1 MVDNMVSFPKYIV
14 EEFKEKT
21 DLWVKSTLQQVIT
34 ASTAEEVEYGCRKEL
49 VSTIQYPY
57 RDPNC
62 FPLLFPIVFMSNTTA
77 LQKIPAVQQLIVPPL
92 TFSARLSSLHLVLMP
107 TKPRHIIEYYT
118 NLQVKDLDM
127 DFDVYIQVLC

>member
-1 MVDNMVSFPKYIV
+1 MVDNMVPFPKYIV

-21 DLWVKSTLQQVIT
+21 DLWVKSTLQQVIA

-57 RDPNC
+57 TTGTRI
-62 FPLLFPIVFMSNTTA
+62 LFPIVFMSNTTA
-77 LQKIPAVQQLIVPPL
+77 LQKIPAVQQLILPPL
-92 TFSARLSSLHLVLMP
+92 TSSARPSSLHLVLMP

>member
-21 DLWVKSTLQQVIT
+21 DLWVKSTLQQVIA

-57 RDPNC
+57 WDPNC
-62 FPLLFPIVFMSNTTA
+62 FPLLFPLVFMSNTTA
-77 LQKIPAVQQLIVPPL
+77 LQKIPAVQQLILPPL
-92 TFSARLSSLHLVLMP
+92 TFSARPSSLHFG
-107 TKPRHIIEYYT
+107 
-118 NLQVKDLDM
+118 
-127 DFDVYIQVLC
+127 FDAYQAKTYH